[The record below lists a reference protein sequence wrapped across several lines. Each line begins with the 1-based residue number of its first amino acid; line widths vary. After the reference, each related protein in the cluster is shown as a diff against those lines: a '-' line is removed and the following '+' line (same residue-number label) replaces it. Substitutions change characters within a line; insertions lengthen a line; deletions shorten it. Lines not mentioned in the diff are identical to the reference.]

1 MDRRQQLQYLDS
13 QYRGSQRFVSGFGQL
28 LYDYMDELGD
38 KISLIEA
45 YKKQDSDRI
54 RTYNQRLYG

>member
-1 MDRRQQLQYLDS
+1 
-13 QYRGSQRFVSGFGQL
+13 VSGFGQL

-45 YKKQDSDRI
+45 YKKQDSDPI
-54 RTYNQRLYG
+54 CTYNQRLYG